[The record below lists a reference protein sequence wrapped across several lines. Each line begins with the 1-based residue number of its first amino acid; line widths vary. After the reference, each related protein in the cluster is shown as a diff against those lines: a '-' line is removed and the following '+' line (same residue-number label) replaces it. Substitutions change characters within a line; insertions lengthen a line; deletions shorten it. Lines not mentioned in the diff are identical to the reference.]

1 MCNPKMLL
9 PGLFQLVVKNT
20 VGYAGGAPPL
30 VPPKVGLPPPRGG
43 GATRRAMAPRG
54 NTSPELFSPS
64 PEGGSRYAGGPGR
77 GAAGRQSGGVQP
89 KTGRDSPQDGRPP
102 PENRGPGAR
111 TFGRDYLDNETVNP
125 IRF

>member
-1 MCNPKMLL
+1 
-9 PGLFQLVVKNT
+9 
-20 VGYAGGAPPL
+20 
-30 VPPKVGLPPPRGG
+30 
-43 GATRRAMAPRG
+43 MAPRG

-89 KTGRDSPQDGRPP
+89 KTGRDPPQDGRPP

-125 IRF
+125 IRFRYHRDQRNELYKMRVSAKRSGRN